1 MNFST
6 SSRAKKSQA
15 ALLAV
20 LVAGSLLAAT
30 PVSNA
35 AAATVK
41 IGSACATD
49 EAIAVST
56 TKKTVTCKNKKWTAY
71 KQESFIYSATSVPYG
86 AKEEFAT
93 YAVPKQ
99 LGYFD
104 AENLTVTSQGSAGAN
119 VAIAAVASG
128 AVDIAGADLGPVM
141 QAIEKG
147 TNIVVIGGLV
157 QNWPWFMAVKKGSP
171 ITKPM
176 DLKGKKIGIVSFTS
190 GSYPYTKA
198 WLKDNGLTE
207 TDVTLVATGTPAAA
221 ENAIKNGDVDALA
234 WYSAVYAN
242 IEFAGTALTYLPNG
256 AAFKGV
262 RSLSW
267 VANADKYA
275 ANPEVFERFLRGA
288 IKGLIYSNSNVK
300 SAVALG
306 MKEYPQLLLG
316 STLAEKSPAAVASL
330 TAWLASAKPLTGTP
344 STWKNLGTIT
354 KAEWTLNQNYATLAG
369 NKKIA
374 IDFDAFLDTDVIGRA
389 NTFDRAPIVAAAK
402 KAK

>member
-15 ALLAV
+15 ALFAV

-35 AAATVK
+35 AAAVK
-41 IGSACATD
+41 IGAACSTAD
-49 EAIAVST
+49 AIAVST
-56 TKKTVTCKNKKWTAY
+56 TAKTVTCKNKKWTAY
-71 KQESFIYSATSVPYG
+71 KQASFIYSATSVPYG

-93 YAVPKQ
+93 YAVPQ
-99 LGYFD
+99 QMGYFA

-119 VAIAAVASG
+119 PAIAAVASG
-128 AVDIAGADLGPVM
+128 AVDIAAADLGPVM

-147 TNIVVIGGLV
+147 TNIIVIGGLV
-157 QNWPWFMAVKKGSP
+157 QNWPWGVAVKKGSP
-171 ITKPM
+171 ITKPS
-176 DLKGKKIGIVSFTS
+176 DLKNKKIGIVSLVS

-198 WLKDNGLTE
+198 WLKDNGMTE
-207 TDVTLVATGTPAAA
+207 SDVTLVSLGTGTAA

-234 WYSAVYAN
+234 FYSAIYAT
-242 IEFAGTALTYLPNG
+242 IEFNGTPLTIFPNG
-256 AAFKGV
+256 PAFKGV

-275 ANPEVFERFLRGA
+275 ANPEIFERFLRA
-288 IKGLIYSNSNVK
+288 SLKGLVYSNTNIK

-344 STWKNLGTIT
+344 STWKDLGSIT
-354 KAEWTLNQNYATLAG
+354 KADWTINQNYATLAG

-374 IDFDAFLDTDVIGRA
+374 IDFDAFLDTDTIGRA
-389 NTFDRAPIVAAAK
+389 NQFDRAPIVAAAK

>member
-15 ALLAV
+15 ALFAV

-35 AAATVK
+35 AAAVK
-41 IGSACATD
+41 IGAACSTAD
-49 EAIAVST
+49 AIAVST
-56 TKKTVTCKNKKWTAY
+56 TAKTVTCKNKKWTAY

-93 YAVPKQ
+93 YAVPQ
-99 LGYFD
+99 QMGYFA
-104 AENLTVTSQGSAGAN
+104 AENLKVTSQGSAGAN

-147 TNIVVIGGLV
+147 TNIIVIGGLV
-157 QNWPWFMAVKKGSP
+157 QNWPWNVAVKKGSP
-171 ITKPM
+171 ITKPS
-176 DLKGKKIGIVSFTS
+176 DLKGKKIGIVSLVS

-198 WLKDNGLTE
+198 WLKDNGMTE
-207 TDVTLVATGTPAAA
+207 SDVTLVSTSTPAGA
-221 ENAIKNGDVDALA
+221 ENALKNGDVDALA
-234 WYSAVYAN
+234 WYTAVYAT
-242 IEFAGTALTYLPNG
+242 IEFNGTPLTYFPNG
-256 AAFKGV
+256 PSFKGV

-275 ANPEVFERFLRGA
+275 ANPEVFERFLRA
-288 IKGLIYSNSNVK
+288 SMKGLVYSNTNIK

-344 STWKNLGTIT
+344 STWKNLGMIT
-354 KAEWTLNQNYATLAG
+354 KAEWTINQNYATLAG

-374 IDFDAFLDTDVIGRA
+374 LDFDAFLDTDTIGRA